1 MMLNGLNKILI
12 IKRAGIQ
19 ARGVLVGQKI
29 EYDSGVI
36 ELHILKIRENFRNLT
51 EIRWQEGRGIKG

>member
-1 MMLNGLNKILI
+1 MMLNGLNKILM
-12 IKRAGIQ
+12 IKRVGIQ

-29 EYDSGVI
+29 EYDSGVL

-51 EIRWQEGRGIKG
+51 EIRWQEGR